1 MKSTHYSRIYLYYL
15 YNVYSQ
21 MHIMKRPVETD
32 SFLGIINQKE
42 KKTKMSTAKLKH
54 EKLSKT
60 LG

>member
-15 YNVYSQ
+15 HHVYSQ

-42 KKTKMSTAKLKH
+42 KKN
-54 EKLSKT
+54 
-60 LG
+60 